1 MGAAAST
8 AGSVTLKP
16 AGDTMPTFPCLY
28 PMKVMRWQN
37 FSSLDHIPRSDE
49 AQAKG
54 LLEDGIAPGSIC
66 IFISHSWWER
76 SESGSAPDFTS
87 GTNRNLKFK
96 TICSGISALI
106 ERGKLDASTL
116 TLWCDYFSIDQ
127 IDEEKKRLGVQSTAR
142 HEGDAAAMCDGRVE
156 QKGLAILRGG
166 EQRWRVA

>member
-76 SESGSAPDFTS
+76 SEPFYT
-87 GTNRNLKFK
+87 
-96 TICSGISALI
+96 
-106 ERGKLDASTL
+106 
-116 TLWCDYFSIDQ
+116 
-127 IDEEKKRLGVQSTAR
+127 
-142 HEGDAAAMCDGRVE
+142 
-156 QKGLAILRGG
+156 
-166 EQRWRVA
+166 